1 MPLVQGRVNRLWQR
15 GQMGNHLVIAGSGN
29 GKTGLICK
37 GILPLCALDR
47 TLFLDMKNDTDPML
61 DGTGKVITD
70 IREMFATPGGGP
82 FGQWYRLAVDPVND
96 RARAR
101 AATKLALAI
110 ALDVGDMVIA
120 ADEVRTIT
128 GDLGLGEE
136 YEALLR
142 LGRSK
147 GVSLISAVA
156 ATDNM
161 RPAVRNQW
169 RFAWVGAVNGAEV
182 IQTCLKILTLPH
194 QQKIGNA
201 ANPYWPVIRDLR
213 QFEWLYLDNMGKIE
227 RNCMARVKSWNP
239 DSDFYSFAA

>member
-1 MPLVQGRVNRLWQR
+1 
-15 GQMGNHLVIAGSGN
+15 MGNHLVIAGSGS
-29 GKTGLICK
+29 GKTGLIRD
-37 GILPLCALDR
+37 GILPLYAHDQM
-47 TLFLDMKNDTDPML
+47 LFLDMKNDTDPML
-61 DGTGKVITD
+61 SGVGKVITD
-70 IREMFATPGGGP
+70 IREMLTTPGGGP

-101 AATKLALAI
+101 AAVKLALETV
-110 ALDVGDMVIA
+110 LDVGDIVLA

-128 GDLGLGEE
+128 GDLGLGDP
-136 YEALLR
+136 YESLLR

-147 GVSLISAVA
+147 GVSAISAVA

-161 RPAVRNQW
+161 RPAVRSQW

-182 IQTCLKILTLPH
+182 IQNCLRILTLPH
-194 QQKIGNA
+194 QQKIGSA

-213 QFEWLYLDNMGKIE
+213 QFEWLYLDNMGTVE
-227 RNCMARVKSWNP
+227 RNCMARVRSWNP